1 MMQPRPTAAQAM
13 PLLLTE
19 RVLFVKQCHA
29 ALRDFVT
36 QFEQV
41 GAAQGNL
48 EIEFGPARLAVV
60 GLVGLLRGARR
71 SPTELLQIQQLIVE
85 HRLPDIIALCT
96 REPFRCGRY
105 PVLKP
110 KTPKQSAAAA
120 AVQQS
125 TMSAADDGRYGGG
138 SEEPEAS
145 LPGGSATSRL
155 GGGWEADERGYF
167 STDSQGL
174 LGEQN
179 WAKVRG
185 AEGQG
190 GVLHGF
196 LTECYLLLKDTAA
209 GNMANKLYISQFI
222 IGDHWENFYSHCWH
236 GLGAA
241 RLLAEIFADNLP
253 LQVTGGLHRCN
264 RCNRGPTC
272 NRCNRCR

>member
-1 MMQPRPTAAQAM
+1 MAAVARSPRRVFLEAARLLDLEAAGRPT
-13 PLLLTE
+13 
-19 RVLFVKQCHA
+19 
-29 ALRDFVT
+29 
-36 QFEQV
+36 
-41 GAAQGNL
+41 
-48 EIEFGPARLAVV
+48 
-60 GLVGLLRGARR
+60 RG
-71 SPTELLQIQQLIVE
+71 
-85 HRLPDIIALCT
+85 
-96 REPFRCGRY
+96 
-105 PVLKP
+105 
-110 KTPKQSAAAA
+110 
-120 AVQQS
+120 
-125 TMSAADDGRYGGG
+125 
-138 SEEPEAS
+138 
-145 LPGGSATSRL
+145 
-155 GGGWEADERGYF
+155 GYF

-179 WAKVRG
+179 WAKVRR

>member
-1 MMQPRPTAAQAM
+1 M

-36 QFEQV
+36 QFDQL
-41 GAAQGNL
+41 GGDA
-48 EIEFGPARLAVV
+48 EIEFGPARFAVV
-60 GLVGLLRGARR
+60 RLVGLLRGARR
-71 SPTELLQIQQLIVE
+71 APAELLQVQQLIVE
-85 HRLPDIIALCT
+85 HRLPDIIAQCT
-96 REPFRCGRY
+96 RTPFSSGRY

-110 KTPKQSAAAA
+110 KTPKQSAAAV
-120 AVQQS
+120 AVQHAKSGVPDERSYGVQS
-125 TMSAADDGRYGGG
+125 D
-138 SEEPEAS
+138 AS
-145 LPGGSATSRL
+145 LL
-155 GGGWEADERGYF
+155 GVGDEKAFY
-167 STDSQGL
+167 SMDSQGL

-179 WAKVRG
+179 WAKVRR

-209 GNMANKLYISQFI
+209 GNMSNKLYISQFI

-241 RLLAEIFADNLP
+241 RLLAEIFADNVP
-253 LQVTGGLHRCN
+253 LQVKLRAGEAAVMPPALWPRLPFCMP
-264 RCNRGPTC
+264 CVLFFV
-272 NRCNRCR
+272 